1 MDVALRP
8 VASTHD
14 TISSNG
20 HADDDGNAESMGQEG
35 ERSERRAGSGA
46 EGAPS
51 GSGEPGAAEGGRR
64 DWSTSPLFARVKED
78 LLAVGGSLS
87 AKAFHAGFDRG
98 AWLAATGPAKVG
110 GGGPCRCFLLQRMA
124 WVLVTMFAL
133 LLPPQT
139 VLALRKC
146 LGELE
151 EAVLLSRFHEAYG
164 VGPRLKLVFGAWL
177 ETPGQFATMERA
189 ADGWAGVPM
198 EVRHRV
204 EKDGACMGQGLL
216 GTGTS
221 PLCLQEVLVED
232 LEWASEVGCSKCQFS
247 NRGCRTCL
255 FRIIEACYTK
265 GQDVP
270 PLVAEL
276 AGGRV
281 TACFRCRC

>member
-1 MDVALRP
+1 MVKFWKKEHTTPLWHMWA
-8 VASTHD
+8 
-14 TISSNG
+14 
-20 HADDDGNAESMGQEG
+20 
-35 ERSERRAGSGA
+35 RSY
-46 EGAPS
+46 
-51 GSGEPGAAEGGRR
+51 
-64 DWSTSPLFARVKED
+64 
-78 LLAVGGSLS
+78 
-87 AKAFHAGFDRG
+87 
-98 AWLAATGPAKVG
+98 
-110 GGGPCRCFLLQRMA
+110 
-124 WVLVTMFAL
+124 
-133 LLPPQT
+133 
-139 VLALRKC
+139 
-146 LGELE
+146 
-151 EAVLLSRFHEAYG
+151 LSRFILMSSDVQKW